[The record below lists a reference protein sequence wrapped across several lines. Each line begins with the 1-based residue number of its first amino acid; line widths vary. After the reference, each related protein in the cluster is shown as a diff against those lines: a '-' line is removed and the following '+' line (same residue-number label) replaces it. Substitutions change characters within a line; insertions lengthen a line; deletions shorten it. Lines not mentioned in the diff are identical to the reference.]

1 MSQSPEPQ
9 LSQGSL
15 APPVE
20 LSRPV
25 TPVQRASLSASP
37 NLSVEARSRS
47 SHSDNLKFVSPPSIP
62 SSDMTPPPS
71 TQIPGAPLR
80 RSRSRSS
87 SYLAPSPDIEETLC
101 AAYGASENLPT
112 ANDIDTADEGKLRA
126 LAKELLGVAREA
138 RVSALHFKLQYGLLS
153 FRSNVAIKRAEVE
166 HRLARREAEILQSTE
181 YRSRHPLPDAEI
193 APQTSNVELEL
204 ALKRN
209 QELERVNATIDK
221 RLRRAKKLIEQE
233 RDKSDLVQEE
243 NQLLKKRIREN
254 RQHFSRMIEHGPM
267 SPSPQGGAYT
277 PHRRSMPQFM
287 DDHHVH
293 GGDSS
298 NPFAA
303 LLAADRVLNRESSSV
318 TSTPNRHRI
327 HRQHLNGHVR
337 GSHSMSSL
345 PITPSQVRRVHQE
358 RQYVTP
364 GRDSSDEHRDRDST
378 ISASD
383 IEEAETEEDIPS
395 SRGGSLATSM
405 LRRNPSGIQQDIR
418 SVASAASAAPRS
430 STLLQTKLF
439 GQVRKAGVER
449 PASNL
454 KRKAS
459 SDGGSSKKS
468 KAEEHVGL
476 GIH

>member
-1 MSQSPEPQ
+1 MSQETEPQ

-20 LSRPV
+20 IPRPR
-25 TPVQRASLSASP
+25 TPVQRAALSAS
-37 NLSVEARSRS
+37 SVPSVRAGSRS
-47 SHSDNLKFVSPPSIP
+47 PNSDHGKFISPPSLP

-112 ANDIDTADEGKLRA
+112 VDDIDRAEEVKLRA
-126 LAKELLGVAREA
+126 IAKELLGIAREA

-153 FRSNVAIKRAEVE
+153 FRSSAAIKRAEVE
-166 HRLARREAEILQSTE
+166 HKLARREAEILQSTE
-181 YRSRHPLPDAEI
+181 YRNRYVPPEEPV
-193 APQTSNVELEL
+193 PQISNVDLEL
-204 ALKRN
+204 ASKRQ
-209 QELERVNATIDK
+209 QELERVNTTLDR

-233 RDKSDLVQEE
+233 KDKSDLLEEE

-254 RQHFSRMIEHGPM
+254 REHFSRMIERGPM
-267 SPSPQGGAYT
+267 SPIAHAGGQT
-277 PHRRSMPQFM
+277 PHRRTLPQFV
-287 DDHHVH
+287 DTVDHDVH
-293 GGDSS
+293 RSDNC

-303 LLAADRVLNRESSSV
+303 LLAADRVLNREPPSV
-318 TSTPNRHRI
+318 ASTPNRQRAQ
-327 HRQHLNGHVR
+327 RQYVNGHVR
-337 GSHSMSSL
+337 GSHSISSL
-345 PITPSQVRRVHQE
+345 PVTPSQPRKVHQE
-358 RQYVTP
+358 TQYATP
-364 GRDSSDEHRDRDST
+364 GRESSDEARDRDST

-383 IEEAETEEDIPS
+383 IEEAETEEDIPAS
-395 SRGGSLATSM
+395 QAGSPATSM
-405 LRRNPSGIQQDIR
+405 LRRNPPGIQRVIR
-418 SVASAASAAPRS
+418 TAADAAPKS

-449 PASNL
+449 PPNHL

-459 SDGGSSKKS
+459 FDVGSSKKS
-468 KAEEHVGL
+468 KAGEQVGL